1 MKARFFLRFSLLAM
15 LSLALTTRAPA
26 QALPPAEKAKIE
38 ALLSH
43 LAGLTD
49 ATFVRNG
56 SAYDAKTAAKF
67 LRKKWEANE
76 KEIMTAADFIA
87 RAATASST
95 TGKPYLIR
103 LKDSPERPCADYL
116 HAELKKLEDAGRK

>member
-1 MKARFFLRFSLLAM
+1 MNITISFPSTRAFLSMVLLAFV
-15 LSLALTTRAPA
+15 SLALSPRVTA
-26 QALPPAEKAKIE
+26 QALPPEEKAKIE

-43 LAGLTD
+43 LAGLSD

-76 KEIMTAADFIA
+76 DDIVGNIHRSARGLAARG
-87 RAATASST
+87 RA
-95 TGKPYLIR
+95 
-103 LKDSPERPCADYL
+103 
-116 HAELKKLEDAGRK
+116 